1 MQLEGV
7 RSVALD
13 GPCPYHG
20 AFTGGKMSAEP
31 QQDTEPLASI
41 PQQHLSCSQILP
53 TSLSVSCGHE
63 TVALSPS
70 WEAALHWLQLYYM
83 AVGTAEAERASS
95 LPTSCCF
102 GGCFVKSLPR
112 AWQLMFPMEE
122 LCLLPASGWLCSQ
135 RAVLKDKSKGEHP
148 WSIPAMQGAP
158 TSPRPICCSPPQ
170 R

>member
-31 QQDTEPLASI
+31 QQDTEPLVSI

-63 TVALSPS
+63 TVAMSPS
-70 WEAALHWLQLYYM
+70 WEATLHWIQLYYM

-95 LPTSCCF
+95 
-102 GGCFVKSLPR
+102 
-112 AWQLMFPMEE
+112 
-122 LCLLPASGWLCSQ
+122 CLLAAALEDALSKASPGPGS
-135 RAVLKDKSKGEHP
+135 
-148 WSIPAMQGAP
+148 
-158 TSPRPICCSPPQ
+158 
-170 R
+170 